1 MSLQDFSKVIS
12 ASQPELDF
20 DFHRDIFPQIQ
31 KLIADTYKAA
41 YHKIDPNRLQSCF
54 EVSKNARL
62 RKCFND
68 GLCWQLFGYDFM
80 IDEDFRLYLIE
91 VNTNPCLEVCCPLL
105 ARIIPEVLDNCFK

>member
-54 EVSKNARL
+54 EVSKNDSLESNAL
-62 RKCFND
+62 TMVCA
-68 GLCWQLFGYDFM
+68 GSCSAM
-80 IDEDFRLYLIE
+80 IL
-91 VNTNPCLEVCCPLL
+91 
-105 ARIIPEVLDNCFK
+105 